1 MVVIPHSMPRLC
13 ANATCLAVSDV
24 VAQIVLLPS
33 SVVEASHSFLRV
45 HSLGSL
51 TQSAAELIE
60 ALPRKA
66 ITVKHICKSN
76 LIFILSANQ
85 RLCIM

>member
-1 MVVIPHSMPRLC
+1 MVIPHSMPRLC
-13 ANATCLAVSDV
+13 ANATSLAVSDV

-60 ALPRKA
+60 VLPSKA
-66 ITVKHICKSN
+66 ITVKHICKNHLTVMLPTKQS
-76 LIFILSANQ
+76 LFL
-85 RLCIM
+85 M